1 MATSSS
7 YATAVAAASARQLKC
22 LNDPESM
29 DSGDHVKR
37 CMDCGCGIPLSLLPT
52 THDNVVRCKEC
63 ENCYEDFEKEECCA
77 ICLSHVGES
86 DTCKTDCG
94 HVFHLSCMMKVRNTN
109 CPLCRNE
116 LVHTETPQQEPAS
129 IVEQENRWQRWREG
143 QMTEEEEQQF
153 RELQEEA
160 DIAFTAERH
169 GWNDDDSD
177 EEAHIA
183 HAEAQRGDFSHP
195 LHAIWRMNDSG
206 MSPEQIQVC
215 NGLMEQS
222 YLEGHQDGKEEHRR
236 QHLEDMDV
244 AVQASYERGLIEGRA
259 IASEDV
265 RMLREQKSI
274 LEKKIY
280 ELTEKLKK
288 DSKEDNKSKL

>member
-1 MATSSS
+1 MASS
-7 YATAVAAASARQLKC
+7 TNVNHARHQKY
-22 LNDPESM
+22 LNDHESM
-29 DSGDHVKR
+29 DSGDLVKR
-37 CMDCGCGIPLSLLPT
+37 CMDCGCGILPSLLTT
-52 THDNVVRCKEC
+52 THDKVVRCKEC
-63 ENCYEDFEKEECCA
+63 ENCYDDFEKEVCCA
-77 ICLSHVGES
+77 ICLSNVGES

-94 HVFHLSCMMKVRNTN
+94 HVFHLSCMMRVRNTK
-109 CPLCRNE
+109 CPLCRND
-116 LVHTETPQQEPAS
+116 LVHTEEMVPDQDRQET
-129 IVEQENRWQRWREG
+129 QDTRWQGWSEL

-160 DIAFTAERH
+160 DIAFTAESH

-195 LHAIWRMNDSG
+195 LHAIRRMNDSG
-206 MSPEQIQVC
+206 MSPEQSHVC
-215 NGLMEQS
+215 NSLMEQS
-222 YLEGHQDGKEEHRR
+222 YLEGQQDGQEEYRR

-274 LEKKIY
+274 LEKKIH
-280 ELTEKLKK
+280 ELTEQLKKK
-288 DSKEDNKSKL
+288 DSKGKSKL

>member
-7 YATAVAAASARQLKC
+7 SYAAALVAASARQLKC

-52 THDNVVRCKEC
+52 THDKVVRCKEC
-63 ENCYEDFEKEECCA
+63 ENCYEDFEKEDFCA

-86 DTCKTDCG
+86 DCCKTECG
-94 HVFHLSCMMKVRNTN
+94 HMFHLSCMMKVRNSN

-116 LVHTETPQQEPAS
+116 LVHTEETSAPLHGQQEA
-129 IVEQENRWQRWREG
+129 VRRW
-143 QMTEEEEQQF
+143 TEEEQEEF
-153 RELQEEA
+153 RRLQEEA

-169 GWNDDDSD
+169 GWNDDDDPD
-177 EEAHIA
+177 EEAVA

-206 MSPEQIQVC
+206 MTPEQIHVC

-222 YLEGHQDGKEEHRR
+222 YLEGHEDGKEEHRR

-274 LEKKIY
+274 LEKKIH
-280 ELTEKLKK
+280 ELTEQIKKK
-288 DSKEDNKSKL
+288 DSKGNSKL